1 MNEIDLPT
9 HPQPDTLSPDEMRQ
23 AMLALARWLSLAAF
37 ALLLMGPVLLAWMWL
52 AAWNEGRFP
61 IEPESWGGNHG
72 PWRHAYQ
79 LRAISNYALGL
90 PLLAAPLALLSL
102 GVRRTGL
109 AAGVLILVPLYEVL
123 TFVGLFPL
131 FD

>member
-9 HPQPDTLSPDEMRQ
+9 TPRTDKHSPDEMRQ
-23 AMLALARWLSLAAF
+23 ATLALARWFSVPAL

-52 AAWNEGRFP
+52 VAWNEGRFP

-79 LRAISNYALGL
+79 LRAISDYALGL

-102 GVRRTGL
+102 CARRTGL
-109 AAGVLILVPLYEVL
+109 AVGILVLVPVYEVL
-123 TFVGLFPL
+123 AFAGLLPL